1 MLKTKFKMKKL
12 HLILSLLLFANLVF
26 SQESISGNIT
36 DDEGVPLP
44 GATVL
49 ILGTTNGTTSDFD
62 GNFTIQA
69 NIGDVLS
76 FSYVGY
82 ETFNQEIQNQ
92 DQLSISLI
100 AANELEEVV
109 LTALG
114 IEKKKDDDLS
124 GTSVVE
130 VDQLQR
136 SGETGV
142 LQGLSGK
149 ASGVQITRNSGDP
162 GSGAYI
168 QIRGQNTIN
177 GDNSPLIVLDGA
189 PISNANI
196 GGNTAGVVQQS
207 RLNDINPE
215 DIESV
220 SVIKGAAAAALY
232 GTGAANGVL
241 VINTKR
247 GSKESKGWSFN
258 LKTSLSVDRV
268 NREWEKQDTWG
279 QGADGIWYDEPG
291 IGYYVEN
298 YPFSFGDEIA
308 LRPGGN
314 DNYDLSSTYFETPD
328 GRQIGTILDKNSRS
342 TYNQENRD
350 AVFGNG
356 YTWETNASFSFK
368 SDKSSTYISISN
380 LDQDGILKGAS
391 DYVRNTLKLNND
403 TNLTDKLKVK
413 LSSTYSNSESNR
425 VQTGSNL
432 NGLYLGYLRT
442 SPDFDIRD
450 YKGTNYRISDGV
462 ISVTPN
468 SHRSY
473 RRNTG
478 SYRAFDNQT
487 GAFSYAAPTYNN
499 PLWTINEQKNLNTVD
514 RFVFSPELNYD
525 VADNLKIIAR
535 YSIDYFQ
542 DNRVDYWPSGSA
554 GDGRNGLWGEDRI
567 SNKINNFKVFAL
579 GNANITNDIVIDYT
593 IGYQATQENYRRLS
607 AGETNFT
614 NPDQVFLNTGNTT
627 SQNSNPNS
635 YNALTRQNGGFAVL
649 DFSVYDNILVQISGR
664 AETLST
670 LPGAGIIFYPSASV
684 GYKLTDLI
692 EIDAIDFAKL
702 RVSYGE
708 VGIGANPY
716 ATSTVYG
723 PGGIGS
729 SWGDGLG
736 GYLYGNPFTQSA
748 TRGNPDL
755 KEERKTE
762 FEYGLDLRLLDNAIT
777 LNATY
782 YQNETADGIIALPIP
797 ASSGFTSSL
806 QNAARISNKGWEIDI
821 TGRVLR
827 TEDFGISVNAN
838 YTANRN
844 LVEDLQGSAYTVL
857 SGFTATS
864 SGIAEG
870 YPFAVLRSGVYERD
884 NSGNYVLNSNG
895 FPNAASEKQ
904 VGVGDPNPDFRAGFG
919 LNIFYKNLSFTSV
932 IETSQGNDVWNGTYG
947 VLHYFGIHENTDVKT
962 VNNTGGPILNSWGTS
977 IPAGATFRGY
987 IDDFGGGPVA
997 VDSEWWTTNGG
1008 GFGDVGEPFI
1018 MDGSWI
1024 KLREISLTYDFTED
1038 FVQDLGLTNLSLSVS
1053 GRNLFLWSAID
1064 GFDPE
1069 NNLTGASRGRG
1080 LEYFS
1085 NPGTSSIL
1093 TSLRLQF

>member
-1 MLKTKFKMKKL
+1 MK
-12 HLILSLLLFANLVF
+12 HLFYIISLFFIAQFAF
-26 SQESISGNIT
+26 SQGSISGNIT

-44 GATVL
+44 GATIIIV
-49 ILGTTNGTTSDFD
+49 GTTNGTTSDFD

-69 NIGDVLS
+69 NVGDVLS

-82 ETFNQEIQNQ
+82 ESLNQEILNQ

-189 PISNANI
+189 PISNANL

-258 LKTSLSVDRV
+258 VKTSLSVDRV
-268 NREWEKQDTWG
+268 NREWAKQDTWG
-279 QGADGIWYDEPG
+279 QGYDGIWYDEPG
-291 IGYYVEN
+291 IGYFVEN
-298 YPFSFGDEIA
+298 TGFSYGDEIA
-308 LRPGGN
+308 LRSGGS
-314 DNYDLSSTYFETPD
+314 DVYDLSGGYFETSD
-328 GRQIGTILDKNSRS
+328 GRQIGPIDEKNSTT

-350 AVFGNG
+350 AVFGDG
-356 YTWETNASFSFK
+356 YTWETNASFAYNSEN
-368 SDKSSTYISISN
+368 SSTYISISN

-413 LSSTYSNSESNR
+413 LSSTYSTSESNR
-425 VQTGSNL
+425 IQTGSNL

-450 YKGTNYRISDGV
+450 YKGTNYRISNGV
-462 ISVTPN
+462 TTVTPN

-473 RRNTG
+473 RRATG
-478 SYRAFDNQT
+478 SYRSFDNET

-499 PLWTINEQKNLNTVD
+499 PLWTLNEQKNLNTVD
-514 RFVFSPELNYD
+514 RFVFSPELNFD
-525 VADNLKIIAR
+525 IDDKLKIVAR

-567 SNKINNFKVFAL
+567 SNKINNFKLFAL
-579 GNANITNDIVIDYT
+579 GNADITSDIAVDYT
-593 IGYQATQENYRRLS
+593 IGYQATEEDYRRLS

-627 SQNSNPNS
+627 SANSNPDS

-649 DFSVYDNILVQISGR
+649 DFSIYDNILLQVSGR

-670 LPGAGIIFYPSASV
+670 LPGAGVIFYPSASV
-684 GYKLTDLI
+684 GYKITDLLN
-692 EIDAIDFAKL
+692 IDAVDFAKV

-723 PGGIGS
+723 PGGIFS

-762 FEYGLDLRLLDNAIT
+762 FEYGIDLRLLDNAIT
-777 LNATY
+777 INATY
-782 YQNETADGIIALPIP
+782 YENETADGIIALPIP
-797 ASSGFTSSL
+797 ASSGFTSTL
-806 QNAARISNKGWEIDI
+806 QNAALITNKGWEIDL
-821 TGRVLR
+821 TGRILR
-827 TEDFGISVNAN
+827 TQDFGVSVNAN
-838 YTANRN
+838 YTQNRN
-844 LVEDLQGSAYTVL
+844 LVEDLQGSAYSAL
-857 SGFTATS
+857 NGFSGSTS

-870 YPFAVLRSGVYERD
+870 YPFAVIRSGVYERD
-884 NSGNYVLNSNG
+884 SGGNYVLNGNG
-895 FPNAASEKQ
+895 FPNAADEKQ
-904 VGVGDPNPDFRAGFG
+904 VGIGDPNSDFRAGFG
-919 LNIFYKNLSFTSV
+919 LNIYYKNLSLTSV

-947 VLHYFGIHENTDVKT
+947 VLHYFGIHENTAVKT
-962 VNNTGGPILNSWGTS
+962 VNDTGGPIVNSWGTV

-987 IDDFGGGPVA
+987 IEDFGGGPVA

-1024 KLREISLTYDFTED
+1024 KMREISLSYNFTES

-1053 GRNLFLWSAID
+1053 GRNLFLWSAVD

-1085 NPGTSSIL
+1085 NPGTSSFL
-1093 TSLRLQF
+1093 TTLRLQF

>member
-1 MLKTKFKMKKL
+1 
-12 HLILSLLLFANLVF
+12 
-26 SQESISGNIT
+26 
-36 DDEGVPLP
+36 
-44 GATVL
+44 
-49 ILGTTNGTTSDFD
+49 
-62 GNFTIQA
+62 
-69 NIGDVLS
+69 
-76 FSYVGY
+76 
-82 ETFNQEIQNQ
+82 
-92 DQLSISLI
+92 
-100 AANELEEVV
+100 
-109 LTALG
+109 
-114 IEKKKDDDLS
+114 
-124 GTSVVE
+124 
-130 VDQLQR
+130 
-136 SGETGV
+136 
-142 LQGLSGK
+142 
-149 ASGVQITRNSGDP
+149 
-162 GSGAYI
+162 
-168 QIRGQNTIN
+168 
-177 GDNSPLIVLDGA
+177 
-189 PISNANI
+189 
-196 GGNTAGVVQQS
+196 
-207 RLNDINPE
+207 
-215 DIESV
+215 
-220 SVIKGAAAAALY
+220 
-232 GTGAANGVL
+232 
-241 VINTKR
+241 
-247 GSKESKGWSFN
+247 
-258 LKTSLSVDRV
+258 
-268 NREWEKQDTWG
+268 
-279 QGADGIWYDEPG
+279 
-291 IGYYVEN
+291 
-298 YPFSFGDEIA
+298 
-308 LRPGGN
+308 
-314 DNYDLSSTYFETPD
+314 
-328 GRQIGTILDKNSRS
+328 
-342 TYNQENRD
+342 
-350 AVFGNG
+350 
-356 YTWETNASFSFK
+356 
-368 SDKSSTYISISN
+368 
-380 LDQDGILKGAS
+380 
-391 DYVRNTLKLNND
+391 
-403 TNLTDKLKVK
+403 
-413 LSSTYSNSESNR
+413 
-425 VQTGSNL
+425 
-432 NGLYLGYLRT
+432 
-442 SPDFDIRD
+442 
-450 YKGTNYRISDGV
+450 
-462 ISVTPN
+462 
-468 SHRSY
+468 
-473 RRNTG
+473 
-478 SYRAFDNQT
+478 
-487 GAFSYAAPTYNN
+487 
-499 PLWTINEQKNLNTVD
+499 
-514 RFVFSPELNYD
+514 
-525 VADNLKIIAR
+525 
-535 YSIDYFQ
+535 
-542 DNRVDYWPSGSA
+542 
-554 GDGRNGLWGEDRI
+554 LWGEDRI

-579 GNANITNDIVIDYT
+579 GNANITNDIVVDYT

-649 DFSVYDNILVQISGR
+649 DFSVYDNILVQVSGR

-670 LPGAGIIFYPSASV
+670 LPGAGIIFYPSASI

-692 EIDAIDFAKL
+692 EIDAIDFAKVRL
-702 RVSYGE
+702 SYGE

-777 LNATY
+777 VNATY

-844 LVEDLQGSAYTVL
+844 LVEDLQGSAYTAL
-857 SGFTATS
+857 SGFAATS

-919 LNIFYKNLSFTSV
+919 LKMFYKNLSFTSV

-962 VNNTGGPILNSWGTS
+962 INNTGGPILNSYGTL
-977 IPAGATFRGY
+977 IPSGATFRGY

-1038 FVQDLGLTNLSLSVS
+1038 FVEDLGLTNLSLSVS

>member
-1 MLKTKFKMKKL
+1 MKQL
-12 HLILSLLLFANLVF
+12 YYLMSLVLFAQLAIA
-26 SQESISGNIT
+26 QGTISGNVT

-49 ILGTTNGTTSDFD
+49 VQGTNNGTTTDFD
-62 GNFTIQA
+62 GNFSIQA
-69 NIGDVLS
+69 NVGDVLS
-76 FSYVGY
+76 ISYVGY
-82 ETFNQEIQNQ
+82 ESVNQTVNNQ
-92 DQLSISLI
+92 DSISVSLS

-196 GGNTAGVVQQS
+196 GGGTAGVVQQS

-247 GSKESKGWSFN
+247 GSKEAKGWSFN
-258 LKTSLSVDRV
+258 VKTSLSVDRV
-268 NREWEKQDTWG
+268 NREWGKQDTWG
-279 QGADGIWYDEPG
+279 QGYDGIWYGDPG
-291 IGYYVEN
+291 IGYFVEN
-298 YPFSFGDEIA
+298 TGFSYGDEIA
-308 LRPGGN
+308 LRSGGN
-314 DNYDLSSTYFETPD
+314 DIYDLSTGYFETPD
-328 GRQIGTILDKNSRS
+328 GRQIGVIDEKNSKA

-350 AVFGNG
+350 AIFGDG
-356 YTWETNASFSFK
+356 YTWETNASFSYG
-368 SDKSSTYISISN
+368 SENSSTFISISN
-380 LDQDGILKGAS
+380 LDQDGILNGAS
-391 DYVRNTLKLNND
+391 DYVRNTIKLNND
-403 TNLTDKLKVK
+403 TQLTDKLKVK
-413 LSSTYSNSESNR
+413 LSSTYTSSESNR

-462 ISVTPN
+462 TTVTPN

-473 RRNTG
+473 RRATG
-478 SYRAFDNQT
+478 SYRTFDNET
-487 GAFSYAAPTYNN
+487 GSFSYAAPTYNN
-499 PLWTINEQKNLNTVD
+499 PLWTLNEQKNLNTVE

-525 VADNLKIIAR
+525 LADNLKIVAR

-542 DNRVDYWPSGSA
+542 DNRQQYWPSGSA
-554 GDGRNGLWGEDRI
+554 GDGRNGLWSEDRI
-567 SNKINNFKVFAL
+567 SNKINNFKIFAL
-579 GNANITNDIVIDYT
+579 GNTSITDDISMDYT
-593 IGYQATQENYRRLS
+593 VGYQATEEGYRRLS

-614 NPDQVFLNTGNTT
+614 NPDQEFLNTGNTT
-627 SQNSNPNS
+627 SENSNPDS

-649 DFSVYDNILVQISGR
+649 DFSIYDNILLQLSGR

-670 LPGAGIIFYPSASV
+670 LPGAGVIFYPSGSI

-692 EIDAIDFAKL
+692 GSDDIDFAKV

-723 PGGIGS
+723 PGGIFS

-736 GYLYGNPFTQSA
+736 GYLYGNPFTQSDS
-748 TRGNPDL
+748 RGNPDL
-755 KEERKTE
+755 KEERKVE
-762 FEYGLDLRLLDNAIT
+762 FEYGIDLRMFDNAIT

-782 YQNETADGIIALPIP
+782 YNNETSDGIIALPIP
-797 ASSGFTSSL
+797 GSSGFTTTL
-806 QNAARISNKGWEIDI
+806 QNAAVISNKGWEIDV
-821 TGRVLR
+821 TGRILR
-827 TEDFGISVNAN
+827 TQDFGISVNAN
-838 YTANRN
+838 YTQNRN
-844 LVEDLQGSAYTVL
+844 IVEDLKGSAYSIL
-857 SGFTATS
+857 NGFTSTS

-870 YPFAVLRSGVYERD
+870 FPFGVIRSGVYERD
-884 NSGNYVLNSNG
+884 SGGNYVLNANG
-895 FPNAASEKQ
+895 FPNADPEKK
-904 VGVGDPNPDFRAGFG
+904 VGAGDPNSDFRAGFG
-919 LNIFYKNLSFTSV
+919 LNIYYKNLSLTSV

-947 VLHYFGIHENTDVKT
+947 VLHYFGIHENTAVKT
-962 VNNTGGPILNSWGTS
+962 VNDTGQTIVNSAGTE

-987 IDDFGGGPVA
+987 LEDFGGGPVA

-1024 KLREISLTYDFTED
+1024 KMREISLSYDFTEP
-1038 FVQDLGLTNLSLSVS
+1038 FVKSLGLSSLSLSVS
-1053 GRNLFLWSAID
+1053 GRNIFLWSAID

-1085 NPGTSSIL
+1085 NPGTSSVL
-1093 TSLRLQF
+1093 STLRLSF